1 MKSLKEISRFFLALL
16 IMLSTLAFALSIFTR
31 TTMLSPSFYMHRLD
45 KASYFTYLDQE
56 IQAGFKNYSLITS
69 IPESVFSSDVDS
81 DEIRNLTERNIENT
95 TAYIKHERDYEDVK
109 LDQRGIDSAVRKY
122 AAGLT
127 GEESQLSTVTQEASD
142 IVNSHAVLFE
152 ISAVKKYSQFQSLR
166 TAMYMLYSSIYAIG
180 ASLLALGLVLFLAT
194 RKTPGAFQ
202 LWLGGSLIASSLIIL
217 VPTVMGF
224 LFNVP
229 YRFAVENYY
238 LKVGL
243 SSIMVGYLDSL
254 AIIGAVMLAAGA
266 ELLYMGMRKTG
277 EKLN

>member
-1 MKSLKEISRFFLALL
+1 MKSLKEIARFVLAMV
-16 IMLSTLAFALSIFTR
+16 IMLSTLALALSIFTR

-69 IPESVFSSDVDS
+69 IPEIVFSSAVDS
-81 DEIRNLTERNIENT
+81 DEIRSLTEQNIENT
-95 TAYIKHERDYEDVK
+95 MAYIKHERDYEDVK
-109 LDQRGIDSAVRKY
+109 LDQSGIDSAVRKY
-122 AAGLT
+122 AAELT

-142 IVNSHAVLFE
+142 IVNSHAVLFDV
-152 ISAVKKYSQFQSLR
+152 SAVKKYSQFQSLR

-180 ASLLALGLVLFLAT
+180 AFLFALGMVLFLSS

-254 AIIGAVMLAAGA
+254 AVIGAIMLAAGA
-266 ELLYMGMRKTG
+266 EILYLGMRRTAAK
-277 EKLN
+277 